1 MSFCVINIVVLSFRV
16 SENSTT
22 FLCLVGDMYACDGS
36 QMGVFMKKKIALF
49 LTTMLAVGVLS
60 GCGAKEPA
68 SLKDTEVEKYVT
80 LGEYKGLE
88 INTQALA
95 GVNEAEVEAL
105 LNQVYQGAISLE
117 NGGIIDRAVEE
128 GDTINLD
135 YEGKKDDVAF
145 DGGTAAGQS
154 LTIGAGQFID
164 GFEEGLVGVMPGETV
179 DLDLSFPEVYDSN
192 PDLAGAAV
200 VFTVTVNYIMPT
212 DLKDE
217 VVAGLGEEEF
227 TTVEELR
234 QYVTNYL
241 EQTAQQQ
248 YDSNV
253 ENLVLEAFMLN
264 NTYKE
269 MPESLL
275 QSDSEMIRESITS
288 AAAQMG
294 IDADTYSNYYYQSSL
309 EDYISTYGVEATKQG
324 VAFQA
329 VANVENLNISDEE
342 LDTMLTE
349 YATNANLATIEE
361 LIGDTPKENF
371 RKIFM
376 FQSVMDFLIENANI
390 TAE

>member
-1 MSFCVINIVVLSFRV
+1 MLSFWIFK
-16 SENSTT
+16 NSTT
-22 FLCLVGDMYACDGS
+22 FLCLVGDMYACESS
-36 QMGVFMKKKIALF
+36 QMGVFMKKKIALL

-88 INTQALA
+88 INAQALE
-95 GVNEAEVEAL
+95 GVNEVDVEYL

-117 NGGIIDRAVEE
+117 NGGVTDRAVEE

-164 GFEEGLVGVMPGETV
+164 GFEEGLIGVMPGETV
-179 DLDLSFPEVYDSN
+179 DLDLSFPEVYSAN
-192 PDLAGAAV
+192 PDLAGQAV

-217 VVAGLGEEEF
+217 VIAGLGEDEF
-227 TTVEELR
+227 KTVEELR

-241 EQTAQQQ
+241 EQTAQQN

-253 ENLVLEAFMLN
+253 ENLILEAFMLN

-275 QSDSEMIRESITS
+275 KSDRELISESITS

-294 IDADTYSNYYYQSSL
+294 VDADTYSNYYYQSSL
-309 EDYISTYGVEATKQG
+309 EDYLSTYGVEATKQG

-329 VANVENLNISDEE
+329 VANAENLNVSDEE
-342 LDTMLTE
+342 LDTKLAE
-349 YATNANLATIEE
+349 YASNAKLDTIEE

-376 FQSVMDFLIENANI
+376 FQNVMDFLVENAKI